1 MALTTREEYE
11 NKIAQLQANIVKAQ
25 NNFNHEQARLTIH
38 PRERYLTTET
48 KYGNAMCKGGGDACW
63 YFINRDAKQWNEV
76 KNDLHN
82 KITNAKDALWN
93 YQKQIA
99 QEEQEAQI
107 KAVREA
113 IAEQVRIEQEKI
125 LQQQKAEQALEK
137 QTAIIEQTTF
147 VNENIQ
153 TKETQEQ
160 IKSSSLLPLA
170 IVAGVLLL

>member
-1 MALTTREEYE
+1 MALTTREQYE
-11 NKIAQLQANIVKAQ
+11 NEIARIQSLINKAKVEENYWTNKQASDMRSHCAGMDNWCGGITCCERWKRDATIVNRDNA
-25 NNFNHEQARLTIH
+25 
-38 PRERYLTTET
+38 T
-48 KYGNAMCKGGGDACW
+48 KYRNAQE
-63 YFINRDAKQWNEV
+63 RHKQE
-76 KNDLHN
+76 
-82 KITNAKDALWN
+82 LWD
-93 YQKQIA
+93 YQKRIA

-125 LQQQKAEQALEK
+125 LEQQKAEQALEK